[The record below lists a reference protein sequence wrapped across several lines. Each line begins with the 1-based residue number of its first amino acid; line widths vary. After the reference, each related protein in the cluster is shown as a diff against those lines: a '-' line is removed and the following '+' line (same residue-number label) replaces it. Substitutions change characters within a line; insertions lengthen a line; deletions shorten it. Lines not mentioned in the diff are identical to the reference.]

1 MGGTAYDYFK
11 QSVADPTL
19 LDALDLDE
27 KTKEVL
33 VENIQRKL
41 TQQAVKIRADF
52 ECSCFTYE
60 GIDAVKEALRAGIG
74 AGNPEIPI
82 KINLI
87 APPVY
92 VMTCSPPDKTDGLA
106 VLTEG
111 CKAVEEKIVASG
123 GNFAIQMAPKV
134 VTATDEDELAAKI
147 RKAEEENAEIDG
159 DDDDDEQV
167 GMGGNKD
174 VGSGSESEEDG
185 KGGSGEEGKD
195 SDEE

>member
-1 MGGTAYDYFK
+1 MG
-11 QSVADPTL
+11 
-19 LDALDLDE
+19 
-27 KTKEVL
+27 
-33 VENIQRKL
+33 
-41 TQQAVKIRADF
+41 

-92 VMTCSPPDKTDGLA
+92 VMTCSTPDKTDGLA

-167 GMGGNKD
+167 GRGGSKD
-174 VGSGSESEEDG
+174 LGSGDCEGDDEKYDG
-185 KGGSGEEGKD
+185 VEMKE